1 MKRDQARYIALDRAL
16 TTDSKKRDFR
26 QLGALDRA
34 RSRSSALYFDVKKAR
49 SIAPDRALFRRNYLG
64 RPRCAY
70 ITFYF

>member
-49 SIAPDRALFRRNYLG
+49 SIALERA
-64 RPRCAY
+64 
-70 ITFYF
+70 